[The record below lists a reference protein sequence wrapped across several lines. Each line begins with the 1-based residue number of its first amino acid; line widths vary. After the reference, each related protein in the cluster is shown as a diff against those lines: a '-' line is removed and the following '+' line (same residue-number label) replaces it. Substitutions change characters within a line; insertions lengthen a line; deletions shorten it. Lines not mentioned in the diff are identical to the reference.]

1 MTRRKRPQR
10 LRLPELLTGTFTG
23 VLIGTFGA
31 DLSFAERQLFR
42 QLPKS
47 VVNRVVL
54 ADARQLA
61 HHLDRATDLR
71 RVNRTYVAAP
81 VRSPHAHHPKYIL
94 LLGSNEGRLLV
105 GSGNLSIP
113 GYTGPGECFSTYRWS
128 KEEPEHADAFASVRE
143 LVEGLVD
150 REWIDPV
157 ARSRVHD
164 LFSTATWI
172 PAAPSAASPVL
183 HNLEVPLIDRL
194 VAQVAGRD
202 VAELVVA
209 APFHDR
215 GARAL
220 GELVKRLRPSK
231 VVLLVQDRQT
241 RLDRPAVE
249 RLFVRQKR
257 DIELIIAAAP
267 KPYPATWLHAKF
279 CLARTAE
286 ADVLLQGSANIST
299 VALCEAGASA
309 NVELANL
316 VEARPGSFDG
326 LLEALDLSPVKA
338 GLKGFEPSDWDEDD
352 ADQEESQPLV
362 DTVTW
367 TPPHLE
373 GQVYQRIEADAL
385 TVHVGERRLNPV
397 AITVEHIDEARSLFR
412 IELNDDDA
420 NRIDRAPSVRIV
432 INGVGSATVCPYHV
446 HSLVRLTSA
455 GHRVDLLQ
463 EAGALDLNDRELE
476 ELLAELDR
484 VLIVDGRSLW
494 RLAHPE
500 EDEKT
505 PEGSEVRLSYDE
517 LDWDR
522 IGEQPAFRQYQGA
535 VAQAQ
540 LAPTELG
547 IVLKALTDRF
557 RSDVRRG
564 LGAEIEDD
572 EDVDDLD
579 IEQELE
585 DAEEADDRSSDNE
598 DGMPRR
604 QAARTRV
611 RRLWRNFVRR
621 FVEGLD
627 DNEFV
632 MSVGSSVILPSY
644 IVFNHLCRRLRAVD
658 LIDAEYLTQA
668 QVRLWTFMWG
678 DADSGGYLAELPED
692 ERGVALVLLAE
703 HDDLPALLAAVD
715 DAYWHVWEADADVRP
730 LRDTWRSFLG
740 NSSWGANAGA
750 LEQAAAVAMRVKGD
764 QGELL
769 DDLVELA
776 EHTEPFELRGE
787 IAANLGV
794 PASQLVEK
802 SGAVMRGEIQEVHR
816 YFAVDDTRFTLTPG
830 LAASALATWRAIDS
844 DVTYLRLTAPNAV
857 AVLDLDNDVRVFFDI
872 EDDREIGLRPPSRS
886 PAPWQDGL
894 DRLLDAA

>member
-1 MTRRKRPQR
+1 MTRRRRPQR
-10 LRLPELLTGTFTG
+10 LRVPELLTGSFTG

-54 ADARQLA
+54 ADAFQLA
-61 HHLDRATDLR
+61 HHLERATDLR
-71 RVNRTYVAAP
+71 RVNRSYVAAP

-94 LLGSNEGRLLV
+94 LIGSNEGRLLV

-113 GYTGPGECFSTYRWS
+113 GYTGPGECFSTYKWS

-164 LFSTATWI
+164 LFSTAGWI
-172 PAAPSAASPVL
+172 PSAPSAASPVL

-194 VAQVAGRD
+194 VSQLAGRD
-202 VAELVVA
+202 VTELIVA

-220 GELVKRLRPSK
+220 GDLAKRLRPSK

-241 RLDRPAVE
+241 RLDRPALE
-249 RLFVRQKR
+249 RLFVRRKQ
-257 DIELIIAAAP
+257 DIELFIAAAP

-309 NVELANL
+309 NVELVNL
-316 VEARPGSFDG
+316 VEGGPGSFDG
-326 LLEALDLSPVKA
+326 LLEALDLTPVKA
-338 GLKGFEPSDWDEDD
+338 GLKGFEPSDWEEDD

-367 TPPHLE
+367 APPRLE
-373 GQVYQRIEADAL
+373 GRVYQRIEADAL
-385 TVHVGERRLNPV
+385 SVHLGERRLDPV
-397 AITVEHIDEARSLFR
+397 AVIVEHIDEARSHFR
-412 IELNDDDA
+412 VELNDDDA

-432 INGVGSATVCPYHV
+432 IDGVGSATVCPYHV

-463 EAGALDLNDRELE
+463 EAGALDLNDSELE

-500 EDEKT
+500 EDEET
-505 PEGSEVRLSYDE
+505 PEGSDVRLSYDD

-522 IGEQPAFRQYQGA
+522 IGVQPAFRQYQGA

-579 IEQELE
+579 LEQELE
-585 DAEEADDRSSDNE
+585 DAEEADDRSSDDE

-678 DADSGGYLAELPED
+678 DAESDGYLAALSED
-692 ERGVALVLLAE
+692 EREVATVLLGE
-703 HDDLPALLAAVD
+703 HDDLPAVLAAVD
-715 DAYWHVWEADADVRP
+715 DAYWHVWESDADVRP
-730 LRDTWRSFLG
+730 LRDAWRSFLS

-787 IAANLGV
+787 IAASLGV
-794 PASQLVEK
+794 PATHIREK
-802 SGAVMRGEIQEVHR
+802 SDAVMRAGDREVHH
-816 YFAVDDTRFTLTPG
+816 YFSVDAPGFTLIPE
-830 LAASALATWRAIDS
+830 LASRALATWRANDTERS
-844 DVTYLRLTAPNAV
+844 YFRLTAPNAL
-857 AVLDLDNDVRVFFDI
+857 AVLDLDNNVRVFFDL
-872 EDDREIGLRPPSRS
+872 DGDREAALQPASGPPS
-886 PAPWQDGL
+886 PWQSGL
-894 DRLLDAA
+894 DQLLAAA